1 MQTDTLMAGFPPRP
15 ELQVTLVNWRK
26 PPFNKW
32 SFHHVSEIIPSA
44 VIPCNPLQS
53 REIPSETKIPDD
65 FAITCE
71 SEKHDLESFL
81 GATDTDAFLVMRRGK
96 ILYEF
101 YANGMT
107 GSTPHILMSVS
118 KSVLG
123 LIVGILEQRR
133 AMDVNALVTK
143 LIPEVENTAYAGAT
157 LRDLLDM
164 RAGISFDEDYLAS
177 AGPIIEYRKAQSW
190 DPLMAGESPSD
201 LRTFFGSLVK
211 QDGKHG
217 GRFHYVSPNTD
228 LMGWAIERATGVRYA
243 DLVSELLWQPMG
255 AGRDAYITVD
265 RLGAPRCAGG
275 FCATTLD
282 LARIGL
288 LLAEGGA
295 YGGKQIVPAGWIEDI
310 WTKGDQRAWN
320 QGDFAKYFPS
330 MNIHYRSKWY
340 VLHDAA
346 PIMFGVG
353 VFGQNVFIDRKNQ
366 IVVAK
371 FSSQA
376 LPMDEKRIL
385 LTIRGIEAIWRNL
398 LA

>member
-1 MQTDTLMAGFPPRP
+1 MA
-15 ELQVTLVNWRK
+15 
-26 PPFNKW
+26 
-32 SFHHVSEIIPSA
+32 SA
-44 VIPCNPLQS
+44 TEKV
-53 REIPSETKIPDD
+53 DG
-65 FAITCE
+65 FAITYQ

-81 GATDTDAFLVMRRGK
+81 RATDTDAFLVMRRGK

-101 YANGMT
+101 YANGMMS
-107 GSTPHILMSVS
+107 STPHILMSVS
-118 KSVLG
+118 KSILG
-123 LIVGILEQRR
+123 LIVGILVQSR
-133 AMDVNALVTK
+133 AMDVNAAVTK
-143 LIPEVENTAYAGAT
+143 WIPEVENTAYAGAT

-164 RAGISFDEDYLAS
+164 RAGISFDEDYLAA
-177 AGPIIEYRKAQSW
+177 AGPIIEYRKAQNW
-190 DPLMAGESPSD
+190 DPLLPGESPSD

-211 QDGKHG
+211 QDGTHG

-228 LMGWAIERATGVRYA
+228 LMGWVIERATGVRYA

-275 FCATTLD
+275 LCATTRD

-288 LLAEGGA
+288 LLTEGGA
-295 YGGKQIVPAGWIEDI
+295 YGGKQIVPDGWIDDI
-310 WTKGDQRAWN
+310 LTKGDPAAWN
-320 QGDFAKYFPS
+320 EGDFVKYFPN

-340 VLHDAA
+340 VLQDAA

-366 IVVAK
+366 IVIAK

-385 LTIRGIEAIWRNL
+385 LTVRGIEAIRRNL